1 MLCAPVFI
9 FTSGSS
15 ALLGWPRL
23 PYSYTFLSL
32 CQFVSRE
39 NGQNTKNTRSPP
51 FSHDM
56 KMAPDGLLG
65 AQSINTESASLRC
78 YLHLNSL
85 LPCLSDD
92 TTTVQSSTRTQSC
105 SQKTCLLS
113 STCQSGPASGS
124 EVLELWCQ
132 QSYNIFRC
140 LCSELGADKM
150 QTWYKYGHQYVRQT
164 PSWERACQNWSW
176 LCFGAQVG
184 QTHAKWQAFEKP
196 KTRDEWMVVRFM

>member
-1 MLCAPVFI
+1 MFDVIFLVIYFFHSDELFQTQSQSFFIIRDCPYFKCLLLKEFSQYQCFAHLHVYIYIRQLGSFRAPTLQFI
-9 FTSGSS
+9 NLTV
-15 ALLGWPRL
+15 ATCHIQ
-23 PYSYTFLSL
+23 YTFLSL

-51 FSHDM
+51 FSHDI

-65 AQSINTESASLRC
+65 VQSINTESAPLRP

-124 EVLELWCQ
+124 EVLTLWCQ

-150 QTWYKYGHQYVRQT
+150 QT
-164 PSWERACQNWSW
+164 
-176 LCFGAQVG
+176 
-184 QTHAKWQAFEKP
+184 
-196 KTRDEWMVVRFM
+196 